1 MTEKIQIDFDKI
13 NKSLDISDKDKEFKK
28 KYLKKFIEK
37 GFPNRKQE
45 NWKFIDINQIIKK
58 KYW

>member
-37 GFPNRKQE
+37 VFQIENRKIG
-45 NWKFIDINQIIKK
+45 NL
-58 KYW
+58 